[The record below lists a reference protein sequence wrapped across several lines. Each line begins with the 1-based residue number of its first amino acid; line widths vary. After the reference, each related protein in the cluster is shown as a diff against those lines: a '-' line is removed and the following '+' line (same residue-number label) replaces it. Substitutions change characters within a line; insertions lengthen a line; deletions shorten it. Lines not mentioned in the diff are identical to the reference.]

1 MGGEVGGF
9 SPLAGHPSVA
19 FLKWIEDYERR
30 KKCSYL
36 PRKTI
41 VIPREP
47 SMLDWDEDY
56 QIRNRPTPY
65 TNRVEVIDCKLEIE
79 DKTK

>member
-1 MGGEVGGF
+1 MGDEVGGF
-9 SPLAGHPSVA
+9 SPLAGYPSIA
-19 FLKWIEDYERR
+19 FLEWIEDYEKR

-41 VIPREP
+41 VIPREH

-56 QIRNRPTPY
+56 RRRNPLTPW

-79 DKTK
+79 DKIA